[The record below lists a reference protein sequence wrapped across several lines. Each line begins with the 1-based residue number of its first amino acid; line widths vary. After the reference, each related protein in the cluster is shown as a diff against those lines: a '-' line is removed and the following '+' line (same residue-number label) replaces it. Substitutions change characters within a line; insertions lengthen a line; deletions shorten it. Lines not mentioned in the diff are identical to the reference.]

1 MDNDEYVKQYIAH
14 VNTELQTK
22 ILEVCSLKAQLK
34 MANDKIATLQQHSQT
49 EEEGEVYTNAE

>member
-22 ILEVCSLKAQLK
+22 TLEVCSLKAQLK
-34 MANDKIATLQQHSQT
+34 IANDKIATLQQPL
-49 EEEGEVYTNAE
+49 EEESEVYTNAE

>member
-22 ILEVCSLKAQLK
+22 TLEVCSLKAQLK
-34 MANDKIATLQQHSQT
+34 MANDMIATLQQPL
-49 EEEGEVYTNAE
+49 EEESEVYTTAE